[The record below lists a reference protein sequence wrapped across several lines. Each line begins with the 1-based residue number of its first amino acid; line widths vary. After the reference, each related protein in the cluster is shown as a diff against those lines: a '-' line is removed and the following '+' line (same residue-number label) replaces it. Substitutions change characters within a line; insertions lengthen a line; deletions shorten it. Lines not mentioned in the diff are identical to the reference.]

1 MVYFVSLGE
10 FREAKSRLR
19 RRKARLVVVC
29 RCGGEKAISRSSS
42 RSIILGK
49 TSRIGLAARTVRES
63 DTEDSGDMHKLP
75 AMWSSYPIFENRME
89 RKRRWQRVED
99 GLCDNGDEV
108 GEV

>member
-1 MVYFVSLGE
+1 M
-10 FREAKSRLR
+10 R
-19 RRKARLVVVC
+19 R
-29 RCGGEKAISRSSS
+29 AISRSSS

-63 DTEDSGDMHKLP
+63 DTEDSGEMHKLP
-75 AMWSSYPIFENRME
+75 AMWSSFPNLKSDGEE
-89 RKRRWQRVED
+89 EELAEGRKM

>member
-1 MVYFVSLGE
+1 MVYFVSLRV

-19 RRKARLVVVC
+19 RRDSKLVVVY

-63 DTEDSGDMHKLP
+63 DTEDSGEMHELP
-75 AMWSSYPIFENRME
+75 AMWSSYPIFEIGWRG
-89 RKRRWQRVED
+89 RGGGKRAED